1 MKCLAH
7 VEAVIDFGEDEDD
20 CNDEVYDKAGERI
33 ANLVKEIK
41 EHLDDGRRGELIRD
55 GLRVALIGPPNAGK
69 SSLLNILAR
78 RPAAIVSSIPGTTRD
93 VIEVHM
99 DIAGYPV
106 HVNDTAGLRDTA
118 DIIEQEGV
126 KRATEVAGK
135 SQVKVLVVGA
145 HSAFKDRHLESALP
159 NSMLVLNKADKLV
172 DVPAPGPLS
181 VQGVSDFLS
190 GLEEEIR
197 TRYGAM
203 DAESNSTLITRERH
217 RQHVEECLRCL
228 EGFLAQPATVDL
240 AAEELRRAMTSLG
253 RITGRVDVEDLLD
266 IIFTDFC
273 IGK

>member
-1 MKCLAH
+1 
-7 VEAVIDFGEDEDD
+7 
-20 CNDEVYDKAGERI
+20 
-33 ANLVKEIK
+33 
-41 EHLDDGRRGELIRD
+41 
-55 GLRVALIGPPNAGK
+55 
-69 SSLLNILAR
+69 
-78 RPAAIVSSIPGTTRD
+78 
-93 VIEVHM
+93 
-99 DIAGYPV
+99 
-106 HVNDTAGLRDTA
+106 
-118 DIIEQEGV
+118 
-126 KRATEVAGK
+126 
-135 SQVKVLVVGA
+135 
-145 HSAFKDRHLESALP
+145 
-159 NSMLVLNKADKLV
+159 MLVLNKADKLV

-181 VQGVSDFLS
+181 IQDICRITGHSGDTFSAISRAFLLSCETRQGVSDFLS